1 MRACAC
7 STDVH
12 QAGDSRRSLLSN
24 SFVVKIMSF
33 MLILCHLLLGLL
45 LLEGGRGR
53 REGGGLPSYVY
64 FFIIVFCI
72 DFYNE

>member
-12 QAGDSRRSLLSN
+12 QAGDSRGSLLSN

-53 REGGGLPSYVY
+53 REEGGAPFVCL
-64 FFIIVFCI
+64 FL
-72 DFYNE
+72 YNCVLY